1 VGWGLNLL
9 FDFIVPTPFV
19 PGGLTWLGYVVMAG
33 AVGLWIWQIHTLKK
47 NKTTIA
53 FMGKPRTLVTD
64 GPYAYSRHPGYLAQ
78 VGLLAGLAIAL
89 NSWISLLVAGFM
101 WFVLE
106 RYVTRYEEKM
116 LLKTLGDDYRQY
128 RKRVRKWV

>member
-1 VGWGLNLL
+1 
-9 FDFIVPTPFV
+9 
-19 PGGLTWLGYVVMAG
+19 
-33 AVGLWIWQIHTLKK
+33 
-47 NKTTIA
+47 
-53 FMGKPRTLVTD
+53 
-64 GPYAYSRHPGYLAQ
+64 
-78 VGLLAGLAIAL
+78 L